1 MGALSDKSKSLTRCV
16 CRRVTVYWRVFA
28 LSLASMKITDIRAR
42 EVLDSRGT
50 PTIEVEVHVGGFMG
64 RAIVPSGASTGSHEA
79 LELRDGDKKRYFGKG
94 VLKAVE
100 NVNTII
106 KPALMGQDCLFQKEL
121 DRAMIALDGTPNK
134 TKLGANAILG
144 VSMALMHV
152 SSMVQK
158 IPLYE
163 RIHEIAEDVTGESY
177 PTPTLLPRPMMN
189 VINGGRHANSGLAVQ
204 EFMIVPTG
212 AQTFAEALRYGAE
225 VFHSLKSILEERGI
239 STAVGDEGGFAPRL
253 ATTREALDLIM
264 EAAEK
269 AGHTNHIA
277 LALDAAASEFY
288 AEGMYTIDGQQL
300 NAEELTAYYMELLNS
315 YPIISI
321 EDSHAE
327 DDWDGWAHMTMESQ
341 DMIQL
346 VGDDL
351 FVTNKDRLAM
361 GIDKGV
367 ANAILIK
374 LNQIGTV
381 TETIETISLALEHD
395 MRPVISHRSGETE
408 DTTIADMAVG
418 MSLGQIKTGSLSR
431 TERIAKY
438 NRLLRIEEELGKNA
452 HLFS

>member
-1 MGALSDKSKSLTRCV
+1 
-16 CRRVTVYWRVFA
+16 
-28 LSLASMKITDIRAR
+28 MKITDVRAR

-50 PTIEVEVHVGGFMG
+50 PTVEVEVHVGAVIG

-79 LELRDGDKKRYFGKG
+79 LELRDGDKKRYEGKG
-94 VLKAVE
+94 VLKAVD
-100 NVNTII
+100 NVHKHL
-106 KPALMGQDCLFQKEL
+106 KPLLIGQDPLFQKEL

-134 TKLGANAILG
+134 SKLGANAILG
-144 VSMALMHV
+144 VSLALMHV
-152 SSMVQK
+152 SAQLQK

-177 PTPTLLPRPMMN
+177 PAPTLLPRPMMN
-189 VINGGRHANSGLAVQ
+189 IINGGRHANSGLAIQ

-212 AQTFAEALRYGAE
+212 ATSFHEALRYGSE
-225 VFHSLKSILEERGI
+225 VFHSLKALLQERGM
-239 STAVGDEGGFAPRL
+239 STAVGDEGGFAPHL
-253 ATTREALDLIM
+253 ENTRAALDLIM
-264 EAAEK
+264 EAAER
-269 AGHTNHIA
+269 AGHRNHIA
-277 LALDAAASEFY
+277 LALDAAASEFF
-288 AEGMYTIDGQQL
+288 ENGTYTIDGRQL
-300 NAEELTAYYMELLNS
+300 SAEELTEYYVDLIHS

-327 DDWDGWAHMTMESQ
+327 DDWDGWASMTIATH
-341 DMIQL
+341 DMLQL

-351 FVTNKDRLAM
+351 FVTNKERLAM

-381 TETIETISLALEHD
+381 TETMETIHLANEHD
-395 MRPVISHRSGETE
+395 MRSIISHRSGETE

-431 TERIAKY
+431 SERIAKY
-438 NRLLRIEEELGKNA
+438 NRLLRIEEELGKKA